1 MTEILTTGF
10 DHVGLTV
17 RNMEAARS
25 FFVDCLGWKVV
36 GGKPEY
42 PSVFVSDG
50 VAVLTLWRVENPASC
65 IEFNRRTN
73 VGLHHLAL
81 RVPSREALDALHAR
95 VAGWPGV
102 VLEFAPQ
109 LSGAGPKLHMM
120 FREPGGNRI
129 EIAWDPRK
137 CA

>member
-1 MTEILTTGF
+1 MPDNVTIGF

-17 RNMEAARS
+17 RDLDAARS

-36 GGKPEY
+36 GGRPDY
-42 PSVFVSDG
+42 PSIYVSDG
-50 VAVLTLWRVENPASC
+50 AAVLTLWRVENPAAC

-81 RVPSREALDALHAR
+81 RVPNREALDELCGR
-95 VAGWPGV
+95 VSSWPGV
-102 VLEFAPQ
+102 MVEFPPQ
-109 LSGAGPKLHMM
+109 TSGSGPKVHMM
-120 FREPGGNRI
+120 LQEPGGNRL

-137 CA
+137 

>member
-1 MTEILTTGF
+1 MAENLTVGF

-17 RNMEAARS
+17 KDLDAARS

-42 PSVFVSDG
+42 PSVFISDG
-50 VAVLTLWRVENPASC
+50 AATLTLWRVENPASFVD
-65 IEFNRRTN
+65 FNRRTN

-81 RVPSREALDALHAR
+81 RVPTREALDAVHAQL
-95 VAGWPGV
+95 ATWPGV

-109 LSGAGPKLHMM
+109 LSGAGPKVHLM

-137 CA
+137 

>member
-1 MTEILTTGF
+1 MAETLTTGF

-17 RNMEAARS
+17 KDLEAARG

-36 GGKPEY
+36 GGRPEY
-42 PSVFVSDG
+42 PSIFVSDG
-50 VAVLTLWRVENPASC
+50 AATLTLWRVENPATAV
-65 IEFNRRTN
+65 EFNRRTN

-81 RVPSREALDALHAR
+81 RVPNREALDALHAR
-95 VAGWPGV
+95 VAPWPGV

-109 LSGAGPKLHMM
+109 LSGKGPKVHMM

-137 CA
+137 